1 MEHTACLVCLVCAVS
16 GCCENTLV
24 RAIASSGHITKLEQS
39 TFLGYLW
46 LCVLMFNMVTSNG
59 GHPLHHHL
67 RLSVQLPLQQKNHQ
81 ANLHTVAASLRT
93 VVHPHWPSRPLIS
106 TPRRQSTV
114 IFDSLCSRSVQIQNP
129 HKPKK
134 LEIMV
139 STHKKQLSILQ

>member
-1 MEHTACLVCLVCAVS
+1 MFCLVSTVS

-67 RLSVQLPLQQKNHQ
+67 RLSAQLPLQQKNHQ

-93 VVHPHWPSRPLIS
+93 VVHPPLALARPLIS
-106 TPRRQSTV
+106 TPVDRVQSYLTLYV
-114 IFDSLCSRSVQIQNP
+114 LGLSRSRTRIN
-129 HKPKK
+129 HKQKK
-134 LEIMV
+134 LEIIL